1 MKKSQF
7 NHLFEQLENLKDEIE
22 GVEFWSARDLQT
34 LFDYSQWRNFEK
46 VIQKAAIFIGNA
58 SESVDDHFAE
68 VSKTIEMPRNATKT
82 ICLSSK

>member
-7 NHLFEQLENLKDEIE
+7 NHLFELLENLKDEVE

-34 LFDYSQWRNFEK
+34 LFGYAKWQNFELAVK
-46 VIQKAAIFIGNA
+46 KAVLSIKNT
-58 SESVDDHFAE
+58 SESVDEHFAK
-68 VSKTIEMPRNATKT
+68 VSKTIPMPRNIIKT